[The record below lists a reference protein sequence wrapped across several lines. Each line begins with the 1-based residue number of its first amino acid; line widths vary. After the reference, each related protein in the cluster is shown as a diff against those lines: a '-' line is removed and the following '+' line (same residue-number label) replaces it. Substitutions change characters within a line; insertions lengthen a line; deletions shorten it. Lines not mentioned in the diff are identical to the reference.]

1 MNIQKYQAFITVV
14 EQGSLTKA
22 AEELGCT
29 QSAVS
34 HSISGLEEELGFA
47 LLKRSRAGIRLTGEG
62 ERMISPVRDL
72 LGSAERLKQTAS
84 SIRGLESGTVRIGAF
99 TSVAVHWLPAVLKE
113 FQQDYPRVDFRL
125 LNGDYHDVEQWLQ
138 DGSIDIGFVNVPCAL
153 DCECIP
159 LMEDRLLAILPKDH
173 KFASYPK
180 FPLVECETEAFIT
193 LLETSNHDANKALSA
208 AGIKPNIR
216 FSTKDDYAIIAM
228 VEQGLG
234 ISIMPELL
242 LKGRHDNVE
251 IKELV
256 PPSKRIIGLAIP
268 ETSKASPATRKFA
281 DYIIKWVTEH

>member
-99 TSVAVHWLPAVLKE
+99 TSVAVHWLPAVLK
-113 FQQDYPRVDFRL
+113 
-125 LNGDYHDVEQWLQ
+125 
-138 DGSIDIGFVNVPCAL
+138 
-153 DCECIP
+153 
-159 LMEDRLLAILPKDH
+159 
-173 KFASYPK
+173 
-180 FPLVECETEAFIT
+180 
-193 LLETSNHDANKALSA
+193 
-208 AGIKPNIR
+208 
-216 FSTKDDYAIIAM
+216 
-228 VEQGLG
+228 
-234 ISIMPELL
+234 
-242 LKGRHDNVE
+242 
-251 IKELV
+251 
-256 PPSKRIIGLAIP
+256 
-268 ETSKASPATRKFA
+268 
-281 DYIIKWVTEH
+281 